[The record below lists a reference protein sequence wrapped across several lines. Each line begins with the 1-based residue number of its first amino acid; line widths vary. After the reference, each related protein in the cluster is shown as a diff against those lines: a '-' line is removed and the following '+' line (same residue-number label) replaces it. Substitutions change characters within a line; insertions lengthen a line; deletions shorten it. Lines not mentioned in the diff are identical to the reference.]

1 MFSKHV
7 KSELSAYCQGELSE
21 TRSRAVAEHVMRCTQ
36 CRAQLE
42 EIKFGIKLAEQLP
55 RVAAPE
61 QMWSEIQ
68 SLMDREGIAS
78 SVTRRQ
84 SIFWRPQFVAIAACL
99 LVAIVV
105 GALWLLR
112 DHSVEPTGPTWQV
125 ATLNGKPTIGSSAIS
140 KQGKLGVGQWLETDH
155 NSSAEISVASIGQV
169 QVDPNTRV
177 RLVQTQPTEHRL
189 ELARGRMSAR
199 IWAPPRLFFVDTPS
213 AVAADLGC
221 AYTLEVDDTGA
232 SLLRVTLGWVALQL
246 KDRES
251 MVPAGAACQTRSG
264 IGPGTP
270 YFEDASAEF
279 REALTELDF
288 GQDTSSRATHL
299 NVLLGQARRKDTLT
313 LWHLLTRV
321 NAEERLRIYEKMAS
335 LAPPPNG
342 VTRDGVLK
350 LDPAM
355 LNKWKD
361 ELELDWTYST
371 FVPKQVAE
379 AYWKVKNGVN
389 RRMSKLEGK

>member
-1 MFSKHV
+1 
-7 KSELSAYCQGELSE
+7 
-21 TRSRAVAEHVMRCTQ
+21 
-36 CRAQLE
+36 
-42 EIKFGIKLAEQLP
+42 
-55 RVAAPE
+55 
-61 QMWSEIQ
+61 
-68 SLMDREGIAS
+68 
-78 SVTRRQ
+78 
-84 SIFWRPQFVAIAACL
+84 
-99 LVAIVV
+99 
-105 GALWLLR
+105 
-112 DHSVEPTGPTWQV
+112 
-125 ATLNGKPTIGSSAIS
+125 
-140 KQGKLGVGQWLETDH
+140 
-155 NSSAEISVASIGQV
+155 
-169 QVDPNTRV
+169 
-177 RLVQTQPTEHRL
+177 
-189 ELARGRMSAR
+189 
-199 IWAPPRLFFVDTPS
+199 
-213 AVAADLGC
+213 
-221 AYTLEVDDTGA
+221 
-232 SLLRVTLGWVALQL
+232 
-246 KDRES
+246 

-350 LDPAM
+350 LDPTM

-379 AYWKVKNGVN
+379 AYWKVKNGVT

>member
-7 KSELSAYCQGELSE
+7 TSELSAYCQEELSA
-21 TRSRAVAEHVMRCTQ
+21 TRARAVAEHVMQCAQ
-36 CRAQLE
+36 CRSQLD

-55 RVAAPE
+55 QVAAPE
-61 QMWSEIQ
+61 QMWSHIE
-68 SLMDREGIAS
+68 SLLEQQTGAS
-78 SVTRRQ
+78 LASRPRAVL
-84 SIFWRPQFVAIAACL
+84 FRPQFVAIAACL
-99 LVAIVV
+99 LVAI
-105 GALWLLR
+105 LLGVIWFFR
-112 DHSVEPTGPTWQV
+112 GRSNEPSGPSWSV
-125 ATLNGKPTIGSSAIS
+125 ATLNGKPTIGSSTIV

-155 NSSAEISVASIGQV
+155 DSRAEISVASIGQV
-169 QVDPNTRV
+169 QIDPNTRV
-177 RLVQTQPTEHRL
+177 RLLETQPTEHRL
-189 ELARGRMSAR
+189 ELARGKMSAR

-221 AYTLEVDDTGA
+221 AYTLEVDDNGG
-232 SLLRVTLGWVALQL
+232 SLLHVTSGWVALQL

-251 MVPAGAACQTRSG
+251 MVPAGAACQTRPG

-279 REALTELDF
+279 RDALKELDF
-288 GQDTSSRATHL
+288 GEDSSRKSARL

-321 NAEERLRIYEKMAS
+321 DLDERRRVYDKMAS

-342 VTRDGVLK
+342 VTREGILK

-355 LNKWKD
+355 LDKWKED
-361 ELELDWTYST
+361 MELDWMYST
-371 FVPKQVAE
+371 IPKQLAE
-379 AYWKVKNGVN
+379 AYWKVRNGVSP
-389 RRMSKLEGK
+389 RISKLEGK

>member
-1 MFSKHV
+1 
-7 KSELSAYCQGELSE
+7 
-21 TRSRAVAEHVMRCTQ
+21 
-36 CRAQLE
+36 LE

-350 LDPAM
+350 LDPTM

-379 AYWKVKNGVN
+379 AYWKVKNGVT